1 MNDDGQLMPDHQR
14 LERLFVTGVL
24 ILLFLA
30 VVVRLLGFLIVFN
43 YTTLQMDFSSFYI
56 AGKSVS
62 QGLSPYVNYVE
73 SDPGLWDGVT
83 GFTHSRFLYPPL
95 AARPFQLLAWMPYH
109 TAKFIWIL
117 SSLIALGA
125 AMIVSF
131 RLSGLRESMRNLL
144 GVGTIVALA
153 YPTLTL
159 LERGQVDGF
168 VLLLILSALIVM
180 KKGTRSSLAAGGLL
194 ALATLMKLNCIF
206 LLPFLLLRRRW
217 HAALGFVAGGLLLF
231 GLSLAIDGPD
241 AVSDY
246 AFTQLPRISEY
257 GEGGPAELGLPR
269 ESFTEALRGMGAG
282 FSQMDGRPYKRQMF
296 RFVMNASLA
305 QTGAGKLI
313 RSAAER
319 MGISLGPSGTA
330 LVLLAL
336 FVVLLYLW
344 QRRYGPLGGDDDPP
358 GELGYWQLV
367 MAILLFCGPVTW
379 AMTTV
384 WLLPLSVFLLM
395 QSKDLGGKGETFA
408 LLVCTAGLAVVV
420 MPDSYANFMF
430 SPFPREWMDLK
441 YIVAEALI
449 IVGLLWFWRQ
459 KSFRPAI
466 GPGEGRL

>member
-1 MNDDGQLMPDHQR
+1 MNDDRQLMPDHQR

-83 GFTHSRFLYPPL
+83 GYTHSRFLYPPL

-125 AMIVSF
+125 AMVVSF
-131 RLSGLRESMRNLL
+131 RLAGLRESMRNLL

-153 YPTLTL
+153 YPTLAL

-241 AVSDY
+241 AISDY

-257 GEGGPAELGLPR
+257 GEGGPPELGLPR

-282 FSQMDGRPYKRQMF
+282 FSQTADVPLRDQRVPRADWRRESHPFGGRAHGY
-296 RFVMNASLA
+296 LA
-305 QTGAGKLI
+305 RTVRYRAGAALAVRRADLSVATQIRTARRRRRPSRRTRLLAARHGHRAVLRPRDLGHDDRLAPAAVRVPSDAVQGAG
-313 RSAAER
+313 
-319 MGISLGPSGTA
+319 
-330 LVLLAL
+330 
-336 FVVLLYLW
+336 
-344 QRRYGPLGGDDDPP
+344 
-358 GELGYWQLV
+358 
-367 MAILLFCGPVTW
+367 
-379 AMTTV
+379 
-384 WLLPLSVFLLM
+384 
-395 QSKDLGGKGETFA
+395 
-408 LLVCTAGLAVVV
+408 
-420 MPDSYANFMF
+420 
-430 SPFPREWMDLK
+430 
-441 YIVAEALI
+441 
-449 IVGLLWFWRQ
+449 RQ
-459 KSFRPAI
+459 
-466 GPGEGRL
+466 G